1 MTADK
6 HESTILDAI
15 MRVVDAQI
23 QDNDPPQTRQT
34 LERLVK
40 SGLSEKEAK
49 KLIRGVAAIEICN
62 IMEKKEPFQY
72 KRYAEA
78 LARLPQLPWE
88 E

>member
-1 MTADK
+1 MTD
-6 HESTILDAI
+6 HETTILDAI
-15 MRVVDAQI
+15 MKVVETQLRD
-23 QDNDPPQTRQT
+23 DDPPEARQA
-34 LERLVK
+34 LERLLK

-62 IMEKKEPFQY
+62 IMEKQEPFQH

-78 LARLPQLPWE
+78 LKRLPQLPWE

>member
-1 MTADK
+1 MSADK

-15 MRVVDAQI
+15 MHVVNSQI
-23 QDNDPPQTRQT
+23 QDNDPPETRLT
-34 LERLVK
+34 LARLIK
-40 SGLSEKEAK
+40 SGLTETEAK

-62 IMEKKEPFQY
+62 IMEKKEPFQH

-78 LARLPQLPWE
+78 LNRLPKLPWE